1 MSAAGLLRTLTPL
14 GWGALA
20 AGVAI
25 VVLLAGHGLGLRWD
39 PFGLSARRLAAA
51 EAREQTAVADA
62 AARRLEVEGAE
73 AAARRLDVH
82 QRNRLEL
89 ERATGLAEARARSAH
104 DAETPLD
111 PDRIARL
118 VDHDRE
124 LCRLAPALCVS
135 APADLADGG
144 D

>member
-1 MSAAGLLRTLTPL
+1 MSPLGLLRIPTPI
-14 GWGALA
+14 GWGLLA
-20 AGVAI
+20 AGAAI
-25 VVLLAGHGLGLRWD
+25 VFLLAGHGLGLRWD

-51 EAREQTAVADA
+51 EAREQAAAADV

-73 AAARRLDVH
+73 AAARRLAIH
-82 QRNRLEL
+82 QHNRLEL
-89 ERATGLAEARARSAH
+89 ERATVLAEARARSAH

-124 LCRLAPALCVS
+124 LCGLAPAVC
-135 APADLADGG
+135 PAAAADPSVGG